1 MQDFAEPMTRKSTAL
16 AFAAALAAANASGAG
31 FVDVL
36 EAPARMSPL
45 AEKSLLL
52 SVTRAGDRLV
62 AVGQRGHI
70 VVSADRGKTWTQSPS
85 PVSSDLT
92 SVFFVDA
99 RLGWAVGHD
108 GVILHTEDRG
118 ESWTVQL
125 TGRQANDL
133 ILATMERR
141 SLDDPASS
149 SARAF
154 LEEAKRFRDQ
164 GPDKP
169 FLDIWF
175 ADAANGFAVGA
186 YNLIFRT
193 VDGGR
198 TWNPWFDRTDN
209 PRLYNLYAI
218 RRAAGELYI
227 AGEGGLVL
235 RLDAAAGR
243 FRAVNAPYNGSFFGV
258 AEAGSSVIVYGL
270 RGNAFRS
277 TDAGRTWN
285 RIDVGLAASIVG
297 ATHTE
302 RGLLLADSGGRITAS
317 EDGGATFA
325 PVAMDRPTQ
334 LTSLADA
341 GHGRVV
347 LVGPRG
353 TSVRQ
358 LDRP

>member
-1 MQDFAEPMTRKSTAL
+1 MTRKSTAL
-16 AFAAALAAANASGAG
+16 AFATALAAASASGAG

-45 AEKSLLL
+45 AGTSLLL
-52 SVTRAGDRLV
+52 AVTRAGDRLV

-70 VVSADRGKTWTQSPS
+70 VVSADGGRTWKQSTV

-92 SVFFVDA
+92 SVFFVDE
-99 RLGWAVGHD
+99 RRGWAAGHD

-118 ESWTVQL
+118 EHWNVQL
-125 TGRQANDL
+125 TGRHANDL
-133 ILATMERR
+133 LLAVMERR
-141 SLDDPASS
+141 ALDDPGSPA
-149 SARAF
+149 ARAF

-175 ADAANGFAVGA
+175 ADAENGFAVGA
-186 YNLIFRT
+186 YNLVFRT

-218 RRAAGELYI
+218 RRVAGEVYI
-227 AGEGGLVL
+227 AGEAGLVL

-243 FRAVNAPYNGSFFGV
+243 FRAASAPYNGSFFGI
-258 AEAGSSVIVYGL
+258 ADAGSAVIVYGL

-277 TDAGRTWN
+277 TDAGRSWS
-285 RIDVGLAASIVG
+285 RLDVGLAASIVA
-297 ATHTE
+297 ATRTG
-302 RGLLLADSGGRITAS
+302 RALFLADSAGRIAAS
-317 EDGGATFA
+317 EDGGATFT
-325 PVAMDRPTQ
+325 PVAFDRPTM
-334 LTSLADA
+334 LTGIADA
-341 GHGRVV
+341 GHGKLVM
-347 LVGPRG
+347 VGPRG
-353 TSVRQ
+353 ASVRQ